1 MEEVKAT
8 QEVHVPEPAKV
19 VEDLALQRKISETE
33 KSAILNNLL
42 MDVTIPPELR
52 GTKYAIIQ
60 AVTATAKDAKIDRQ
74 VELEK
79 LASKMVIEAV
89 A

>member
-1 MEEVKAT
+1 MCSS
-8 QEVHVPEPAKV
+8 
-19 VEDLALQRKISETE
+19 DL
-33 KSAILNNLL
+33 
-42 MDVTIPPELR
+42 P
-52 GTKYAIIQ
+52 
-60 AVTATAKDAKIDRQ
+60 AKDAKIDRQ